1 MERTRCNA
9 LLMTATND
17 YLDWLRQTNAG
28 RTTPTTPTAMS
39 HYVALVADVTGRY
52 ATVYVPGR
60 SWSNVVDQLE
70 DIGCEVI
77 EDQTDDY
84 EAEDFA
90 SEESM
95 KEVGLW
101 TIATLNNDSD
111 FVAH

>member
-9 LLMTATND
+9 LLMTAATD
-17 YLDWLRQTNAG
+17 YFDWLVQTNAG
-28 RTTPTTPTAMS
+28 RTTSTTMS
-39 HYVALVADVTGRY
+39 HYVALVADSTGRY

-60 SWSNVVDQLE
+60 SWNNVVDQLE

-77 EDQTDDY
+77 ENQTDDY

-90 SEESM
+90 SAESM

-111 FVAH
+111 FVTH